1 MFGISKTK
9 IKGVL
14 LVKPE
19 VFRDDR
25 GLFIETYSEKKYFE
39 KGLKEKFVQDNY
51 SHSKK
56 NTIRGLH
63 YQLKNPQGKLVR
75 VLRGKV
81 LDVVVDIRQGFP
93 TFGEN
98 VSVILDDTNFN
109 QLYMPHG
116 IAHGFFVISESVDFE
131 YKCTDYYYPED
142 QYGIAYNDPFLD
154 IKFPSDQVIISS
166 QDKSFLPLKDVP
178 KNLLPSLI

>member
-1 MFGISKTK
+1 MLSISKTK

-25 GLFIETYSEKKYFE
+25 GVFIETYSKKKYFE
-39 KGLKEKFVQDNY
+39 QGLKEKFVQDNY

-81 LDVVVDIRQGFP
+81 LDVVVDIRQGSP

-98 VSVILDDTNFN
+98 VSAILDDTNFN
-109 QLYMPHG
+109 QLYMPPG
-116 IAHGFFVISESVDFE
+116 IAHGFLVISESADFE
-131 YKCTDYYYPED
+131 YKCTDYYYPKD
-142 QYGIAYNDPFLD
+142 QHGVLFSDPELGIEFSSSK
-154 IKFPSDQVIISS
+154 IIISE
-166 QDKSFLPLKDVP
+166 QDKNFLPLNEIP
-178 KNLLPSLI
+178 KRCLPRFN